1 MQRGREEQTRP
12 HHLKSQIPTVLPSA
26 VLVHGAHTGTSRRC
40 TPLALCNT
48 IARVCPSQICLS
60 ERGRRRQIA
69 PSWQVCFEIS
79 AKESPESPDGAPP
92 RCNLTLSSWGNNREA
107 ASNCNLDTPAPVISN
122 EGVKNRSCFLGSLL
136 SLALLQSTVFGQLA
150 WTAPFL
156 SSFRSVGR
164 DRG

>member
-1 MQRGREEQTRP
+1 MQRGREEQTRL

-26 VLVHGAHTGTSRRC
+26 VLVHGAHTGSSRRC

-48 IARVCPSQICLS
+48 IARVCPSQICVS

-79 AKESPESPDGAPP
+79 AEEWPDGAPP
-92 RCNLTLSSWGNNREA
+92 RCDLTMSSWGNNREA
-107 ASNCNLDTPAPVISN
+107 ASNLDTPATVISN

-150 WTAPFL
+150 WTEPFL